1 MINDHP
7 GGPAMNQAFD
17 IVWRGYDR
25 RQVDE
30 YLRRLAHEPA
40 GTLSPPV
47 FDVVL
52 RGYDRRQVE
61 RYLAE
66 GPSATDDGQ
75 GGLRDFFDS

>member
-1 MINDHP
+1 MS
-7 GGPAMNQAFD
+7 QEFD

-40 GTLSPPV
+40 DSLPPPV

-52 RGYDRRQVE
+52 RGYDHRQVE
-61 RYLAE
+61 RYLTE
-66 GPSATDDGQ
+66 RRSPMDDGQ
-75 GGLRDFFDS
+75 GALGDFFDS